1 MNVAAILYEGDEG
14 SAIDTLLTSVSYC
27 LRQAGWKLAG
37 AVQSPV
43 AVRNTRCEMTLEDL
57 ATGACIEMA
66 DRLGPSASGCRLDT
80 EALED
85 SVGLAASALDP
96 DTNLVII
103 NRFGKRETEGHGF
116 RSMIENAVALDV
128 PVLVG
133 LKKIHLDA
141 WTQFVGGEPLL
152 LPTDVNE
159 ILSWCEVTASS
170 ASSSA
175 AAERSVRCE
184 TQG

>member
-1 MNVAAILYEGDEG
+1 MNVAAILYEGDQG
-14 SAIDTLLTSVSYC
+14 SAVDALLTNVSYC
-27 LRQAGWKLAG
+27 LRQAGWKLTG

-43 AVRNTRCEMTLEDL
+43 ATRNSRCEMTLEDL
-57 ATGACIEMA
+57 ATGACIEA
-66 DRLGPSASGCRLDT
+66 SDPLGPSASGCRLDT

-85 SVGLAASALDP
+85 SVGLATSSLDP
-96 DTNLVII
+96 DTNLVVI

-141 WTQFVGGEPLL
+141 WADFVGAEPVF
-152 LPTDVNE
+152 LPRNEEE
-159 ILSWCEVTASS
+159 ILSWCE
-170 ASSSA
+170 A
-175 AAERSVRCE
+175 AASN
-184 TQG
+184 T